1 MQNSLTEI
9 SSDCI
14 QTVMDGLRKNN
25 MDVQYVPH
33 KEEAAAA
40 VASLLKEGDT
50 IAVGGSVTLEET
62 GVLEL
67 DVYKRQIRLWD
78 TPYTLRFT
86 KASQIASFVQSAARA
101 HMLPCSKTAGTL

>member
-67 DVYKRQIRLWD
+67 
-78 TPYTLRFT
+78 
-86 KASQIASFVQSAARA
+86 VQNGRSILSTA
-101 HMLPCSKTAGTL
+101 MKTDYRTGKGRTV

>member
-1 MQNSLTEI
+1 MQNSLTDI

-50 IAVGGSVTLEET
+50 IAVADRSRWKRPACWSWYRT
-62 GVLEL
+62 GATILS
-67 DVYKRQIRLWD
+67 
-78 TPYTLRFT
+78 T
-86 KASQIASFVQSAARA
+86 A
-101 HMLPCSKTAGTL
+101 MKTDYRTGKGRTV

>member
-1 MQNSLTEI
+1 MQNSLTDI

-67 DVYKRQIRLWD
+67 
-78 TPYTLRFT
+78 
-86 KASQIASFVQSAARA
+86 VQNGRP
-101 HMLPCSKTAGTL
+101 L

>member
-1 MQNSLTEI
+1 MQNSHTEI

-33 KEEAAAA
+33 KEEAAAV

-62 GVLEL
+62 VPTCFSALL
-67 DVYKRQIRLWD
+67 MRLQRTGRSTRLTD
-78 TPYTLRFT
+78 
-86 KASQIASFVQSAARA
+86 
-101 HMLPCSKTAGTL
+101 

>member
-67 DVYKRQIRLWD
+67 
-78 TPYTLRFT
+78 
-86 KASQIASFVQSAARA
+86 VQNGRYHFIDRYEDGLSDRERKDLSLI
-101 HMLPCSKTAGTL
+101 HIYMLPCSKTAGTL